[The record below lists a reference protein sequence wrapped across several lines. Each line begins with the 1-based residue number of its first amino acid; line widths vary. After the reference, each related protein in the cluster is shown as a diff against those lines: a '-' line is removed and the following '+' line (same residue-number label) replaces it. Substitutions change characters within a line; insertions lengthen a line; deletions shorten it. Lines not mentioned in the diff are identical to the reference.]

1 MAPLHTSLESDLVVV
16 ATLDSI
22 PEAHVARTALESL
35 GIQALVADDYVGY
48 RAGRWNARGGIRLV
62 VRAEDAQAAREFL
75 DQANA
80 GSDPRFVG
88 SHQRCPHCWSTV
100 TDIVSVRKLSLLSWL
115 RNCGPLFETVERL
128 RCGSCG
134 RDSVPDTY
142 RP

>member
-16 ATLDSI
+16 ATFQDA
-22 PEAHVARTALESL
+22 PEAHIARTALESA
-35 GIQALVADDYVGY
+35 GIQAVVADEYGGHRSVH
-48 RAGRWNARGGIRLV
+48 RGFGSGIRLV

-115 RNCGPLFETVERL
+115 RNRGPLFETVERL